1 MENQLKKEIERKYA
15 ERKKAANAKS
25 EYYRQQLFNDE
36 SYVNA
41 LNLRNGIKFSLS
53 KAKYAGNLEEIEKNE
68 KKLAEAQADLCKI
81 AARHGITKSMLTP
94 AYSCKICKD
103 TGFDKSGEICVCY
116 KNTIKEV
123 AEEELGISEKS
134 LPTFAD
140 VKYTDRNNLEKF
152 YIKIKQYSQNFT
164 IHSKNLVISGN
175 VGTGKSFMAGCIC
188 SAVDELGF
196 NTLFL
201 TAYELNSILLR
212 YHTAPIGEKELYAQ
226 LLCDCDLLV
235 IDDLGSEPVYKN
247 VTEEYL
253 LMILS
258 RRAANEFP
266 TIITTNLTQEQL
278 LDRYGDRTLSRIN
291 DKRRGI
297 FLELKGEDLRRIKQ

>member
-1 MENQLKKEIERKYA
+1 
-15 ERKKAANAKS
+15 
-25 EYYRQQLFNDE
+25 
-36 SYVNA
+36 
-41 LNLRNGIKFSLS
+41 
-53 KAKYAGNLEEIEKNE
+53 
-68 KKLAEAQADLCKI
+68 
-81 AARHGITKSMLTP
+81 
-94 AYSCKICKD
+94 
-103 TGFDKSGEICVCY
+103 
-116 KNTIKEV
+116 
-123 AEEELGISEKS
+123 
-134 LPTFAD
+134 
-140 VKYTDRNNLEKF
+140 
-152 YIKIKQYSQNFT
+152 
-164 IHSKNLVISGN
+164 
-175 VGTGKSFMAGCIC
+175 MAGCIC
-188 SAVDELGF
+188 SAVDKLGF

-201 TAYELNSILLR
+201 SAYELNSVLLK

-253 LMILS
+253 LMIIN
-258 RRAANEFP
+258 RRATNEFP